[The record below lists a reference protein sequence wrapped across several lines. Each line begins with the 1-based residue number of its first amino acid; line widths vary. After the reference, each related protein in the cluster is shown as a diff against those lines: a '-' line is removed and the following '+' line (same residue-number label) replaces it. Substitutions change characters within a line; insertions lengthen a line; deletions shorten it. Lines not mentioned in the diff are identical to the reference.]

1 MDDPGP
7 AEGTSGPRRWESHG
21 RQPRSQATQD
31 ALLDSAEAL
40 FASAGIDA
48 TAVTDVALGAKRSIG
63 SLYHHFQNK
72 ETLVLAVVD
81 RVLRDLEAV
90 IETPLKPSHW
100 HGLGIPDIV
109 RNYVQ
114 TALAIERSRPG
125 YKRILVEVGLHDA
138 QTLSAYKRF
147 RRRLDGGLTQLLLD
161 RRENIGHP
169 DPDTAARFA
178 VDQLS
183 AMLWARLDR
192 VMTPTQLEDC
202 DDEAFTAEAIASVN
216 AYLRLR
222 E

>member
-1 MDDPGP
+1 M
-7 AEGTSGPRRWESHG
+7 
-21 RQPRSQATQD
+21 
-31 ALLDSAEAL
+31 
-40 FASAGIDA
+40 
-48 TAVTDVALGAKRSIG
+48 
-63 SLYHHFQNK
+63 
-72 ETLVLAVVD
+72 
-81 RVLRDLEAV
+81 
-90 IETPLKPSHW
+90 
-100 HGLGIPDIV
+100 
-109 RNYVQ
+109 
-114 TALAIERSRPG
+114 
-125 YKRILVEVGLHDA
+125 
-138 QTLSAYKRF
+138 
-147 RRRLDGGLTQLLLD
+147 LLD